1 MSNETFEP
9 YGTPPR
15 FDLEEHK
22 DLFEVWHLQW
32 KIYVKLSTITTA
44 LPLADQPKYLAII
57 LRSCLSK
64 PTLQFILNLGL
75 TQSRVQSPTAK
86 IDKLREHCNA
96 GRNRHIWRLQFAS
109 MKQWENQSV
118 DKWLILYYVY
128 KIDLYHCHF
137 FTMHTFHLF
146 FNIRKMINIQKLA
159 TEFLIWA
166 VKKTLPW
173 L

>member
-1 MSNETFEP
+1 MSNEIFEP
-9 YGTPPR
+9 YGTPK
-15 FDLEEHK
+15 L
-22 DLFEVWHLQW
+22 
-32 KIYVKLSTITTA
+32 KIYLKYGIFNGRFMWNCRLSPPHFHSPINQSTWRD
-44 LPLADQPKYLAII
+44 LL
-57 LRSCLSK
+57 SVLSK
-64 PTLQFILNLGL
+64 PTLQFIFNLGL
-75 TQSRVQSPTAK
+75 TQARVQSPTEI

-109 MKQWENQSV
+109 MKQRENQSV